1 VLAAA
6 SEAHDK
12 IGQQAVR
19 DRLGVD
25 AEPSGRDRSA
35 CRGHARVDRAAALMW
50 GWNAAAAA
58 AGSFGARKSHR
69 VGGLMLRSGRSA
81 MVTCMSTA
89 CGGRTLGIHA
99 LSRYWLG
106 LFLIGLECGA
116 DR

>member
-1 VLAAA
+1 LAAA
-6 SEAHDK
+6 SEACDK

-25 AEPSGRDRSA
+25 TEATRRDCGAQARDP
-35 CRGHARVDRAAALMW
+35 RVDCASALMR
-50 GWNAAAAA
+50 GGDRAAAA

-89 CGGRTLGIHA
+89 CGSRTLGIHA
-99 LSRYWLG
+99 
-106 LFLIGLECGA
+106 
-116 DR
+116 